1 MSALREAVCLEMRL
15 RGFSPR
21 THESYIFAIEALV
34 RWHRRSAESL
44 TCAEVQAFLD
54 ELITVRKLAWATV
67 NVYFSAYRFLYEQ
80 ILKRPPHEFSIPPR
94 GRSRTRPGVYS
105 PEETMRLIEAP
116 RNVKHRALLSLV
128 YGSGLRVSEVVLVQ
142 PVDVDRGRMML
153 KVSGKG
159 HKQRYTILAQHS
171 LRLLEAHWRMHR
183 PTSYFFF
190 GRDRSVPMAIGT
202 AQAIYYQALKR
213 SGVRDLG
220 GIHTLRHCFASHAI
234 HNGHDIFAI
243 KRWLGHTALATT
255 GRYMHVVPGVL
266 SKVVSPLDMPYPKA

>member
-1 MSALREAVCLEMRL
+1 MSALREAVCLQMRL

-21 THESYIFAIEALV
+21 THESYLYALGQLWAFYQ
-34 RWHRRSAESL
+34 RNLARL
-44 TCAEVQAFLD
+44 TCAEVQRFLD
-54 ELITVRKLAWATV
+54 EIITVRKLAWATV
-67 NVYFSAYRFLYEQ
+67 NEYFSAYRFLYEQ
-80 ILKRPPHEFSIPPR
+80 VLKRPAREFSIPPR
-94 GRSRTRPGVYS
+94 GRSRTRPGVLS
-105 PEETMRLIEAP
+105 PAETVRLIETP

-153 KVSGKG
+153 KVTGKG

-171 LRLLEAHWRMHR
+171 LRLLEEHWRTNR

-190 GRDRSVPMAIGT
+190 GRDKSQPMSVGT

-220 GIHTLRHCFASHAI
+220 GIHTLRHCFASHAL
-234 HNGHDIFAI
+234 HNGHDIFAL
-243 KRWLGHTALATT
+243 KRWLGHSALVTT
-255 GRYMHVVPGVL
+255 GRYLHVVPGAPA
-266 SKVVSPLDMPYPKA
+266 VVSPLDTLDERP

>member
-21 THESYIFAIEALV
+21 THESYLYAMEQLWAFY
-34 RWHRRSAESL
+34 RRILARL
-44 TCAEVQAFLD
+44 TCAEVQRFLD
-54 ELITVRKLAWATV
+54 QIITVRKLAWATV

-80 ILKRPPHEFSIPPR
+80 VLRRAPQEFSIPPR
-94 GRSRTRPGVYS
+94 GRSRTRPGVLS
-105 PEETMRLIEAP
+105 PEETRRLIEWP

-142 PVDVDRGRMML
+142 PVDVDRDRMML
-153 KVSGKG
+153 KVTGKG

-171 LRLLEAHWRMHR
+171 LRLLEEHWRANR

-190 GRDRSVPMAIGT
+190 GRDKSQPMSVGT

-213 SGVRDLG
+213 SGVRNLG
-220 GIHTLRHCFASHAI
+220 GIHTLRHCFASHALY
-234 HNGHDIFAI
+234 NGHDLFAL
-243 KRWLGHTALATT
+243 KRWLGHSTIETT
-255 GRYMHVVPGVL
+255 GRYLHVVPGAPA
-266 SKVVSPLDMPYPKA
+266 VVSPLDTLHRKV

>member
-1 MSALREAVCLEMRL
+1 MSVLREAVCLQMRL

-21 THESYIFAIEALV
+21 THESYLYALEQL
-34 RWHRRSAESL
+34 WTLHRQPLERL
-44 TCAEVQAFLD
+44 TCEQVQQFLD
-54 ELITVRKLAWATV
+54 EIITVRKLAWATV
-67 NVYFSAYRFLYEQ
+67 NVYFSACRFLYEQ
-80 ILKRPPHEFSIPPR
+80 VLRRPPHQFSIPPR
-94 GRSRTRPGVYS
+94 GRSRTRPGVLS
-105 PEETMRLIEAP
+105 VEETRRLIETP

-171 LRLLEAHWRMHR
+171 LRLLEEHWRAHR

-190 GRDRSVPMAIGT
+190 GRDQSVPMAIGT

-213 SGVRDLG
+213 SGVRNLG

-255 GRYMHVVPGVL
+255 GRYMHVVPGSL
-266 SKVVSPLDMPYPKA
+266 SKVVSPLDMLCDKE